1 MTTQG
6 RLVFVLCYILKTN
19 FFFFFTDFIRK
30 PTFIDLGCGNGLLTY
45 LLTSEGYQGYGID
58 VAERKIW
65 SKLRNGKDD
74 QLRGKKNTYH
84 SQF

>member
-1 MTTQG
+1 MTTPG

-19 FFFFFTDFIRK
+19 FFFYFILFRK

-58 VAERKIW
+58 IAERKIW

-74 QLRGKKNTYH
+74 QLRGNYL
-84 SQF
+84 